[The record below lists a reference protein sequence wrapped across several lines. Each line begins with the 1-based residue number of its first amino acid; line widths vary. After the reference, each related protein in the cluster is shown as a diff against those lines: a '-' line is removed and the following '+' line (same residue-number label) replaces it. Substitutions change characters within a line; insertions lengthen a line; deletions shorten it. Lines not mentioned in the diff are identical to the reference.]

1 MYRFVFSMEAV
12 MQKIVALLLLA
23 LFTTLAGCNTMEGL
37 GRDVERGGEKL
48 QDSAKDARR

>member
-1 MYRFVFSMEAV
+1 METV
-12 MQKIVALLLLA
+12 MRKLVPLLLVALFAVLS
-23 LFTTLAGCNTMEGL
+23 GCNTMEGV